1 MNKTKKQEFIDALDN
16 IYLLVEAVQ
25 QSNHISQADN
35 RILET
40 INSEVR
46 EIFDNH
52 NFRGIPTFPLDS

>member
-1 MNKTKKQEFIDALDN
+1 MNKTKKQELIDALDN

-52 NFRGIPTFPLDS
+52 NFR